1 MLKVFKF
8 TNFISFNDFIFL
20 FPKAILDRHLY
31 GIIFFL
37 FGIDVILLTIWMV
50 ISPYNM
56 KVTELSR
63 VVSEFFKLYTSVY
76 LTICLCMSVLLDAAC
91 TKSFFSFKFS
101 VDCLRHISKE

>member
-1 MLKVFKF
+1 MSL
-8 TNFISFNDFIFL
+8 ISMISSFL
-20 FPKAILDRHLY
+20 LPKAILDRHLY

-63 VVSEFFKLYTSVY
+63 VVSEFILIYSNECPAKCKTHS
-76 LTICLCMSVLLDAAC
+76 
-91 TKSFFSFKFS
+91 
-101 VDCLRHISKE
+101 